1 MMFDVFPI
9 KSFLYFGDF
18 PACHAWWNRRVS
30 FCDVLWHLGETTCLG
45 QQLHIFSLV
54 ICRWS
59 LNILQHLSTLCK
71 PVLMAFICFYMF
83 LCIAGWIPISA
94 YIYVAC
100 SRILKPHV
108 CSLNHLKSMF
118 SRVWHRLR
126 MPLLP
131 LDPLIDAALEAA
143 QGRDLVLLPT
153 ISRPDEDL
161 EIRGGQ
167 YGWIIQEG
175 PTKR

>member
-1 MMFDVFPI
+1 M
-9 KSFLYFGDF
+9 
-18 PACHAWWNRRVS
+18 VS
-30 FCDVLWHLGETTCLG
+30 
-45 QQLHIFSLV
+45 QHIAT
-54 ICRWS
+54 S
-59 LNILQHLSTLCK
+59 LNSLQTSLNG
-71 PVLMAFICFYMF
+71 FYMF
-83 LCIAGWIPISA
+83 LYVFMHCWLDTYYQP

-167 YGWIIQEG
+167 YG
-175 PTKR
+175 